1 MSDTVHSGAKKA
13 APKLTI
19 EQEPMADDQAA
30 SASDA
35 STEQA
40 AHARGALGDQ
50 AVGFIKGLG
59 ASLWAYADTHHYTV
73 LYGFIG
79 FVLAVLILTI
89 GLWSTI
95 VIAVFAGVGAT
106 LGQIRDGDNGIV
118 NFFSRLF
125 GGKR

>member
-1 MSDTVHSGAKKA
+1 MSDSQNTGSRKT
-13 APKLTI
+13 APKLSI
-19 EQEPMADDQAA
+19 EQTPAD
-30 SASDA
+30 
-35 STEQA
+35 TEQGSAFHEDA
-40 AHARGALGDQ
+40 AQTGPDIRGE

-59 ASLWAYADTHHYTV
+59 ASAWAYASSHHYTV
-73 LYGFIG
+73 LYSFIG

-125 GGKR
+125 SRKR

>member
-1 MSDTVHSGAKKA
+1 MSDSQNTGSRKTAL
-13 APKLTI
+13 KLSI
-19 EQEPMADDQAA
+19 EQTPAD
-30 SASDA
+30 
-35 STEQA
+35 TEQGSAFHEDA
-40 AHARGALGDQ
+40 AQTGPDIRDE

-59 ASLWAYADTHHYTV
+59 ASAWAYASSHHYTV

-95 VIAVFAGVGAT
+95 VIAVFAGVGAA

-125 GGKR
+125 SRKR

>member
-1 MSDTVHSGAKKA
+1 MSDIENSGARK

-19 EQEPMADDQAA
+19 EQAPEAGSNVDGQSGEPSGAA
-30 SASDA
+30 GRSGSGIG
-35 STEQA
+35 EE
-40 AHARGALGDQ
+40 

-59 ASLWAYADTHHYTV
+59 ASAWAYASTHHYTV
-73 LYGFIG
+73 LYAFIG

-95 VIAVFAGVGAT
+95 VIAVFAGVGAA

-118 NFFSRLF
+118 NFFRRLF
-125 GGKR
+125 SGKR